1 MLHPASIRAG
11 HLMWTRQGTCW
22 ALWQLEGMSYGMRPA
37 KEKGTVRSA
46 HQAMFR
52 VLTGESMLLSVVVA
66 QDPVSI
72 VQRMID
78 GVDLKEREAWAEEA
92 EARLDSLEGNQA
104 GDRLYFLAVPLV
116 NSGIRKFSVSAQAG
130 VDRVKAQ
137 LGLPHHGVSKQE
149 LTYRLG
155 QASRIESMIPRTFAP
170 RPVSVAQQVWL
181 DYHLMYRGLDAT
193 AFTREDIE
201 TVAPVR
207 HIGQP
212 IIDEGGKSDEQNKI
226 AKLNP
231 FTHRYVKIGDEQ
243 MFSEGMASYQAMFAL
258 TGLPAGGLLWPGSEI
273 LGNIDSYV
281 PGADWVMR
289 MRTRSSD
296 AAKRANKNAMAQ
308 INDQLTQREN
318 EIGTG
323 QHDLDA
329 AISALTDY
337 DQALQNDTNEVEIQ
351 PVILFAV
358 CSDSAEDVVERA
370 SEAVKV
376 LQDEDFSVSHPA
388 GYQEDLWWAFVPGA
402 ALTAKVN
409 EYAQIVTS
417 KDLAGL
423 VPITIAKLGDET
435 GALFAENQTSGL
447 LSYVHLDLANM
458 PRLRDKSA
466 CVGVTGELGSGK
478 SSTMKILMKSI
489 VDRDGGQIIATDRSE
504 IGEWVSYVATLT
516 NPTVIDMTEPA
527 YSLDP
532 LRAFDPARGATIAS
546 NFLITLLDLD
556 PTSAEG
562 VLLGEVL
569 TPEYLAEHQI
579 KGLGAL
585 LAHLIQLG
593 KQQDQEEAKTLS
605 GQMNVYARKDFT
617 RTLFDDSLPPLPWK
631 TSSAI
636 VIRTN
641 RLEMPKTTELE
652 HAHLYR
658 VMRIEKRF
666 GRAVY
671 TLISSL
677 ARMICFD
684 DPSRFAAYFED
695 EAHMA
700 TNNQLSVADLTLF
713 IRDGRKHNAALILGS
728 HDPESDFGDETMRG
742 LIPIR
747 IVHRHEDET
756 LAKRSLRWLGLDP
769 EDEDLVAN
777 LRTDISP
784 QVGKEVPEERRGEA
798 YMRDATGTIGR
809 IRTLLP
815 AGGASRAAAST
826 TPKARA
832 SHG

>member
-22 ALWQLEGMSYGMRPA
+22 AIWQLEGMSYGMRPV
-37 KEKGTVRSA
+37 KEKRAARAA

-52 VLTGESMLLSVVVA
+52 ILTGESMLLSVVVA
-66 QDPVSI
+66 QDPVSV
-72 VQRMID
+72 VQRMIED
-78 GVDLKEREAWAEEA
+78 VDLEEREAWAEEA
-92 EARLDSLEGNQA
+92 EARLDSLEGTQA
-104 GDRLYFLAVPLV
+104 GDRLYFLCVPLA
-116 NSGIRKFSVSAQAG
+116 NSGIRKLTVPAQAG
-130 VDRVKAQ
+130 VERVKTH
-137 LGLPHHGVSKQE
+137 LGLPHHGVAKDE
-149 LTYRLG
+149 LNYRLG
-155 QASRIESMIPRTFAP
+155 QAARIEAMIPRTFAAQ
-170 RPVSVAQQVWL
+170 RVSVAQQVWL

-193 AFTREDIE
+193 GFTREDLE
-201 TVAPVR
+201 TVLPVR

-212 IIDEGGKSDEQNKI
+212 VIDEGGKSDDQSKA

-231 FTHRYVKIGDEQ
+231 FSHRYVKIGDEQ
-243 MFSEGMASYQAMFAL
+243 MFAEELASYQSMFAL
-258 TGLPAGGLLWPGSEI
+258 TGLPSGGLLWPGSEI
-273 LGNIDSYV
+273 LGDIDSYV
-281 PGADWVMR
+281 PGADWVLR

-296 AAKRANKNAMAQ
+296 AAKRANKTAMTR
-308 INDQLTQREN
+308 INDQLGQREN
-318 EIGTG
+318 EVGTG

-329 AISALTDY
+329 AIEALTSY
-337 DQALQNDTNEVEIQ
+337 DMTLESDSNEVEIQ

-358 CSDSAEDVVERA
+358 CSDSAADVVQR
-370 SEAVKV
+370 SQEAVKV
-376 LQDEDFSVSHPA
+376 LQDEDFSIAHPA

-402 ALTAKVN
+402 PLTPKIN

-417 KDLAGL
+417 RDLAGL
-423 VPITIAKLGDET
+423 VPITIAKLGDDT

-447 LSYVHLDLANM
+447 LSYIHLNLANM

-478 SSTMKILMKSI
+478 SSTMKILMKAI
-489 VDRDGGQIIATDRSE
+489 VDRDDGQIIATDRSE
-504 IGEWVSYVATLT
+504 IGEWVSYVETLT
-516 NPTVIDMTEPA
+516 NPTVIDMTDPS

-532 LRAFDPARGATIAS
+532 LRAFDPDRGATIAS

-556 PTSAEG
+556 PTSTEG

-569 TPEYLAEHQI
+569 TPEYLAEHKI

-585 LAHLIQLG
+585 LEHLTELG
-593 KQQDQEEAKTLS
+593 KQDDHLEAKTLS
-605 GQMNVYARKDFT
+605 GQMSVYARKDFT

-631 TSSAI
+631 SSSAI

-652 HAHLYR
+652 HEHLYR

-666 GRAVY
+666 GRAAY

-700 TNNQLSVADLTLF
+700 TSNQLSVADLTLF

-728 HDPESDFGDETMRG
+728 HDPENDFGDETMRG

-747 IVHRHEDET
+747 IVHRQEDEN
-756 LAKRSLRWLGLDP
+756 LAKRSLRWLGMDA
-769 EDEDLVAN
+769 EDEDLVSELQTN
-777 LRTDISP
+777 TSP
-784 QVGKEVPEERRGEA
+784 QIGGEVPVERRGEA

-815 AGGASRAAAST
+815 AGAASRAASST
-826 TPKARA
+826 TPKEQ